1 MMIVLLQ
8 LPLPLL
14 TRYVIDKVLPEK
26 KIELLFW
33 VILGL
38 LISMILRFIFGV
50 LTGYFFTIFRERVL
64 INIHLKLYN
73 HLQNLDMSFFK
84 DSQVG
89 YLMSRINGDI
99 NNLQGLLAE
108 SFINF
113 LQNVITLL
121 VGITFMFIFNWKLAI
136 MSILILPFFVYSLHF
151 FSGRIR
157 RVSRKLQEKFALVG
171 ASIQES
177 FSAIS
182 LIKSFQL
189 ERDEYKKLEKRLNE
203 KLKAAI
209 QSNIISSLSGYTSIF
224 IGGIGPLIV
233 LWYGGKEVMA
243 GNLSLGTLIAFN
255 AFLAY
260 LINPGRSLMNLNER
274 IQTSLA
280 SLDRVVE
287 LFNLSPRIKD
297 PESPI
302 YPEIM
307 TPRIEFK
314 DVCFS
319 YTSGN
324 HVLNKFNLT
333 ISEGEKVAIVGKSG
347 VGKTTILNLLLRFYD
362 PQRGVVYLNSINIKE
377 LKLDYLR
384 SQIGVVEQEP
394 FLFSGTVKE
403 NIKRGNLRAS
413 DEEILEASILAHAH
427 EFIKQLPHGYESEVG
442 EKGSKLSGGQRQRLA
457 IARLILKNP
466 KIFIL
471 DEATSYLD
479 SESEKLIQETIYK
492 LMREKTTI
500 VIAHRFSTILNA
512 DKIVVLKDAQKIAE
526 GKHSDLYHS
535 CKYYRKLCENQF
547 IQDDPP
553 SEKKENDNKKPPILY
568 KRRNLK

>member
-1 MMIVLLQ
+1 
-8 LPLPLL
+8 
-14 TRYVIDKVLPEK
+14 
-26 KIELLFW
+26 
-33 VILGL
+33 
-38 LISMILRFIFGV
+38 
-50 LTGYFFTIFRERVL
+50 
-64 INIHLKLYN
+64 
-73 HLQNLDMSFFK
+73 MSFFK

-121 VGITFMFIFNWKLAI
+121 VGITFMFIFNWKLTI

-260 LINPGRSLMNLNER
+260 LINPSRSLMNLNER

-280 SLDRVVE
+280 SLDRIVE

-314 DVCFS
+314 DICFS
-319 YTSGN
+319 YTNRN
-324 HVLNKFNLT
+324 HVLNNFNLT

-362 PQRGVVYLNSINIKE
+362 PQKGAIYLNSINIKD

-466 KIFIL
+466 QVFIL

-547 IQDDPP
+547 IQDDTP
-553 SEKKENDNKKPPILY
+553 SGEKENDNKKPPILY

>member
-1 MMIVLLQ
+1 
-8 LPLPLL
+8 
-14 TRYVIDKVLPEK
+14 
-26 KIELLFW
+26 
-33 VILGL
+33 
-38 LISMILRFIFGV
+38 
-50 LTGYFFTIFRERVL
+50 
-64 INIHLKLYN
+64 
-73 HLQNLDMSFFK
+73 
-84 DSQVG
+84 
-89 YLMSRINGDI
+89 
-99 NNLQGLLAE
+99 
-108 SFINF
+108 
-113 LQNVITLL
+113 
-121 VGITFMFIFNWKLAI
+121 
-136 MSILILPFFVYSLHF
+136 
-151 FSGRIR
+151 
-157 RVSRKLQEKFALVG
+157 
-171 ASIQES
+171 
-177 FSAIS
+177 
-182 LIKSFQL
+182 
-189 ERDEYKKLEKRLNE
+189 
-203 KLKAAI
+203 
-209 QSNIISSLSGYTSIF
+209 
-224 IGGIGPLIV
+224 
-233 LWYGGKEVMA
+233 MA

-319 YTSGN
+319 YASGN

-362 PQRGVVYLNSINIKE
+362 PQKGAIYLNSINIKD

-384 SQIGVVEQEP
+384 SLIGVVEQEP

-413 DEEILEASILAHAH
+413 DEEILKASMLAHAH
-427 EFIKQLPHGYESEVG
+427 DFIKQLPHGYESEVG

-479 SESEKLIQETIYK
+479 SESEKLIQETIYR

-547 IQDDPP
+547 IQDDTP
-553 SEKKENDNKKPPILY
+553 SGEKENDNKKPPILY